1 MGKAKITRTVK
12 ILDAVLKENDPTDE
26 DGRIKQYIWLQLR
39 DIETEYVY
47 STNLSLEDIKNIMK
61 AERYLEGRELVN
73 FCVALKSREDA
84 LTLVFDPNEEITVSD
99 ISNEEA
105 ENE

>member
-1 MGKAKITRTVK
+1 
-12 ILDAVLKENDPTDE
+12 
-26 DGRIKQYIWLQLR
+26 
-39 DIETEYVY
+39 
-47 STNLSLEDIKNIMK
+47 LSLEDIKNIMK
-61 AERYLEGRELVN
+61 ADRYLEGRELVN

-99 ISNEEA
+99 ISNEET

>member
-12 ILDAVLKENDPTDE
+12 ILDAVLKENDPTEE
-26 DGRIKQYIWLQLR
+26 DGRIKQYIWLQLK
-39 DIETEYVY
+39 DVETEYVY

-73 FCVALKSREDA
+73 FCVAFKSRDDA
-84 LTLVFDPNEEITVSD
+84 LTLVFDPNEEITASD